1 MQARCNDFIKYVLN
15 SDYSNLLME
24 NKEPLATQLA
34 VMLMIHRHNDFML
47 ESTIVDLGTKYK
59 TVLQIVVENQ
69 LMLPE
74 EDLAVTTAIDAITEE
89 GEGAAPAG
97 GSPAPAN
104 VVAGIEPT
112 TPRIK
117 PKKKLIDE
125 KTD

>member
-1 MQARCNDFIKYVLN
+1 MQARCTDFIKYVLN
-15 SDYSNLLME
+15 SEYSKLLIE
-24 NKEPLATQLA
+24 NKEPLATQLS
-34 VMLMIHRHNDFML
+34 VMLMLHRHNDFLL

-74 EDLAVTTAIDAITEE
+74 EDVAVTNAINAITEE
-89 GEGAAPAG
+89 GEGAAPA
-97 GSPAPAN
+97 PTN